1 MKTLSLEV
9 EPSLFERALEAMKTA
24 LKSVDKNAT
33 LSCESDE
40 CEYLSKADQE
50 ELKEIYELT
59 KAGKMEFYEL
69 SDVFE
74 STEKIIE
81 KYQ

>member
-1 MKTLSLEV
+1 MKTLSLDI
-9 EPSLFERALEAMKTA
+9 EPSLFERALEVMRTA

-33 LSCESDE
+33 LSCDSD
-40 CEYLSKADQE
+40 EYLSKADQE

-69 SDVFE
+69 CDVFR